1 MMRSMVEIAKGA
13 FLTALAVALV
23 FSAGMRSILLPF
35 AFALLLARWAD
46 RPVSRL
52 AQQLPRWLAAL
63 IILTVSGLLLC
74 CILLLLIVKLW
85 QDIPAVLSGAQD
97 GTALWTH
104 LEHFTARLPAFLRGG
119 LEWLL
124 AQLQTQSSA
133 LRTHLT
139 ETGTKWAADTA
150 AALPGALFAWGV
162 ALLASF
168 YAAADWKRV
177 KTGLLRLLPQGW
189 EGTIRRLFRK
199 LGRGAMGWLRVQGRL
214 MCITFG
220 LLGAGFFLLHIPG
233 GWTLA
238 VVIALADAL
247 PFFGS
252 GIFLVPWAVLM
263 LARGQLWTG
272 GGLIIIWVLVSI
284 CRSVLE
290 PRFLGKQAGA
300 SPLVTLLV
308 MYAGLRLFGIPG
320 LILGPITLSAV
331 MAAVEE

>member
-1 MMRSMVEIAKGA
+1 MRSMVEIAKGA

-139 ETGTKWAADTA
+139 EAGTKWAADTA

-168 YAAADWKRV
+168 YAAADWNRSAP
-177 KTGLLRLLPQGW
+177 TAAPGLGGDDPPSLSQAGPRRYGLAPGAGKADVHHLRPAG
-189 EGTIRRLFRK
+189 GGIFPASHSRRL
-199 LGRGAMGWLRVQGRL
+199 
-214 MCITFG
+214 
-220 LLGAGFFLLHIPG
+220 
-233 GWTLA
+233 
-238 VVIALADAL
+238 DA
-247 PFFGS
+247 
-252 GIFLVPWAVLM
+252 
-263 LARGQLWTG
+263 G
-272 GGLIIIWVLVSI
+272 GGH
-284 CRSVLE
+284 R
-290 PRFLGKQAGA
+290 
-300 SPLVTLLV
+300 
-308 MYAGLRLFGIPG
+308 PG
-320 LILGPITLSAV
+320 
-331 MAAVEE
+331 

>member
-1 MMRSMVEIAKGA
+1 MIATGFFHFGALTEKGQIYDEIHGRDCQRGVFDRTGRCPCVQRRDAEHPPPLCLRPA
-13 FLTALAVALV
+13 FGPL
-23 FSAGMRSILLPF
+23 GGP
-35 AFALLLARWAD
+35 
-46 RPVSRL
+46 
-52 AQQLPRWLAAL
+52 
-63 IILTVSGLLLC
+63 VSGLLLC

-220 LLGAGFFLLHIPG
+220 LLGVGFFLLHIPG

>member
-1 MMRSMVEIAKGA
+1 
-13 FLTALAVALV
+13 
-23 FSAGMRSILLPF
+23 
-35 AFALLLARWAD
+35 
-46 RPVSRL
+46 
-52 AQQLPRWLAAL
+52 
-63 IILTVSGLLLC
+63 
-74 CILLLLIVKLW
+74 
-85 QDIPAVLSGAQD
+85 
-97 GTALWTH
+97 
-104 LEHFTARLPAFLRGG
+104 
-119 LEWLL
+119 
-124 AQLQTQSSA
+124 
-133 LRTHLT
+133 
-139 ETGTKWAADTA
+139 
-150 AALPGALFAWGV
+150 
-162 ALLASF
+162 
-168 YAAADWKRV
+168 
-177 KTGLLRLLPQGW
+177 
-189 EGTIRRLFRK
+189 
-199 LGRGAMGWLRVQGRL
+199 MGWLRVQGRL

-220 LLGAGFFLLHIPG
+220 LLGVGFFLLHIPG